1 MAAVNTQKMTDITS
15 VPKVMVKASEA
26 HGRKRVW
33 YDTYEAAALASGSTI
48 TFARLPKGATIY
60 NVKLM
65 CDALGAGVTLDVG
78 DSGDADRYIAKGA
91 TTWNTA
97 NQVVDSN
104 AIDGVG
110 YTLTAETDLVITTGG
125 ASATGTIKVMVEY
138 SLGD

>member
-1 MAAVNTQKMTDITS
+1 MASVNTQKMTDMTS

-33 YDTYEAAALASGSTI
+33 YDTFEAASLASGSDI

-65 CDALGAGVTLDVG
+65 CDALGSSVTLDVG
-78 DSGDADRYIAKGA
+78 DSADADRFIAKDS
-91 TTWNTA
+91 TTWNVA

-125 ASATGTIKVMVEY
+125 ATACGTIKVMVEY